1 MNKYSLEFNNHE
13 VINPEFN
20 RIADIDILKLNLNF
34 CSIRSLTKLQNNVD
48 VDLFVKINEIQ
59 EKVELKDKKIELQTI
74 RVIDRKKIILE
85 ITFFNDMV
93 KI

>member
-1 MNKYSLEFNNHE
+1 LNKYSLEFNNHE
-13 VINPEFN
+13 VTNPEFN

-48 VDLFVKINEIQ
+48 VDLFVKISAIQ